1 MASNFTIANGK
12 NLNVFYQEYC
22 QNEMDRFRICERYKV
37 ESL

>member
-22 QNEMDRFRICERYKV
+22 QMRWIAFVFVKDIK
-37 ESL
+37 